1 MSTTN
6 EYIINVNAENAIKQT
21 KSLKQEIKELKDRL
35 YQLEEGS
42 EEYNKVMDELAQKQ
56 FLVKDTQ
63 EKVNLAASDWGQ
75 RLANATRAMSGAL
88 GAVQTYTSAMSL
100 LGVEVNE
107 DSKLMEKLVAS
118 MALIQGISA
127 VENSIDAFRAL
138 AKEIKLAG
146 GAVGMLKKALN
157 TLKAHPI
164 IAIASAIT
172 AIGVGI
178 NQIYKAER
186 KEQAE
191 KNYNAVNPLL
201 EKSVNKIEN
210 IENDYEIKVLQA
222 RGATEEEIYNKKVE
236 LLKKYEKEY
245 MGALEA
251 NANQYHTYTDELK
264 EQADVQAIESQKI
277 VEKKRQQITEEGKL
291 LKIKQEQAKLDKQA
305 EKAEEARQKALEKQ
319 EEIQEEIKRKQEE
332 RQAKEEEYNRSKI
345 TPIEQEE
352 YQNEVDYVNQ
362 YKDEIQ
368 YKEKLLKLS
377 QDEIELKIKEYEQQ
391 GFDFTQTKEYYDMK
405 LQYIKDEI
413 ALEKL
418 REETRVKQIK
428 QEQEISSKQS
438 NYEVDLEY
446 NQARQNAFNQY
457 KIDDTASLDIQIQQA
472 NKLSEAL
479 QQIEKE
485 KQDKLYQ
492 IQLEGIEKQLALLE
506 TKKEKGLITENEYKD
521 EMISINAEKLAI
533 QQELSNKEIDIE
545 KQKGEELKEVQEL
558 IKQQQQE
565 LVGAIGGLLGGI
577 ADNLNDDTEAYKHLK
592 AAEAIINTLS
602 ASVATFS
609 GITSSTGGWGIALA
623 IAQAS
628 AVIASGM
635 ATVKSIYAVNTKGK
649 NSTNYTM
656 TNSASNALNK
666 NYTNTRLTDGTG
678 AEINLGGEISKSM
691 NNIKVWVSA
700 SEITNTQ
707 SEMKRVQVNNQF

>member
-1 MSTTN
+1 MSTVN
-6 EYIINVNAENAIKQT
+6 EYVIQINAEQATKNT
-21 KSLKQEIKELKDRL
+21 KSLKSQIKELKEQL
-35 YQLEEGS
+35 YQLEEGTD
-42 EEYNKVMDELAQKQ
+42 EYNKVMDELAQKQ
-56 FLVKDTQ
+56 FLVKDSQ

-75 RLANATRAMSGAL
+75 RLANATRAMNGAV

-100 LGVEVNE
+100 LGVEVDK

-164 IAIASAIT
+164 IAIASALT
-172 AIGVGI
+172 ASALAIKS
-178 NQIYKAER
+178 IYDNR
-186 KEQAE
+186 KEDTAN

-201 EKSVNKIEN
+201 ENSVNKIEN

-222 RGATEEEIYNKKVE
+222 RGATEEEIYKKKVE
-236 LLKKYEKEY
+236 LLKQYEKEY
-245 MGALEA
+245 RGALEA

-264 EQADVQAIESQKI
+264 EQADIQAIESQKI
-277 VEKKRQQITEEGKL
+277 VEKKRQQITEEGKI

-305 EKAEEARQKALEKQ
+305 EKAEEARQKALER
-319 EEIQEEIKRKQEE
+319 QEEIKRKQEE
-332 RQAKEEEYNRSKI
+332 RQAKEEEYNKSKI
-345 TPIEQEE
+345 SVLGAKE
-352 YQNEVDYVNQ
+352 YANELNYLKG
-362 YKDEIQ
+362 YKDEIE
-368 YKEKLLKLS
+368 YKKTLLELS
-377 QDEIELKIKEYEQQ
+377 QEEIELKIKEYEQQ
-391 GFDFTQTKEYYDMK
+391 GFDFTQTKDYYDMK

-418 REETRVKQIK
+418 RQETRIKLIK
-428 QEQEISSKQS
+428 QEQDISSKQS
-438 NYEVDLEY
+438 NYDSDDKYFKDKQEAY
-446 NQARQNAFNQY
+446 NKY
-457 KIDDTASLDIQIQQA
+457 KIDDNATLDVQIQQA

-479 QQIEKE
+479 QQIERE
-485 KQDKLYQ
+485 KQDRLYQ

-506 TKKEKGLITENEYKD
+506 IKKEKGLITENEYKD
-521 EMISINAEKLAI
+521 EMISINAEKLAL

-545 KQKGEELKEVQEL
+545 KQKGEKLKEVQEL
-558 IKQQQQE
+558 IKNQQQE
-565 LVGAIGGLLGGI
+565 LVGAIGNLLGGI
-577 ADNLNDDTEAYKHLK
+577 ADNLSDDTEAYKHLK

-635 ATVKSIYAVNTKGK
+635 STVKQIYAVNTKGK
-649 NSTNYTM
+649 NSGNYTM

-666 NYTNTRLTDGTG
+666 NYTNTRLTDGSG
-678 AEINLGGEISKSM
+678 AEINLGDSIGKSLQAV
-691 NNIKVWVSA
+691 KVYVSA
-700 SEITNTQ
+700 SEISDVQNG
-707 SEMKRVQVNNQF
+707 MKRVQVSNQF

>member
-1 MSTTN
+1 
-6 EYIINVNAENAIKQT
+6 
-21 KSLKQEIKELKDRL
+21 
-35 YQLEEGS
+35 
-42 EEYNKVMDELAQKQ
+42 
-56 FLVKDTQ
+56 
-63 EKVNLAASDWGQ
+63 
-75 RLANATRAMSGAL
+75 
-88 GAVQTYTSAMSL
+88 
-100 LGVEVNE
+100 
-107 DSKLMEKLVAS
+107 
-118 MALIQGISA
+118 
-127 VENSIDAFRAL
+127 
-138 AKEIKLAG
+138 
-146 GAVGMLKKALN
+146 MLKKALN

-201 EKSVNKIEN
+201 ENSVNKIEN

-277 VEKKRQQITEEGKL
+277 VEKKREQITEEGKI
-291 LKIKQEQAKLDKQA
+291 LKIKKEQAELDKQA

-352 YQNEVDYVNQ
+352 YQNEVDYIKQ

-377 QDEIELKIKEYEQQ
+377 QDEIDLKIKEYEQQ

-418 REETRVKQIK
+418 REETRVKLIK
-428 QEQEISSKQS
+428 QEQEISSKQE
-438 NYEVDLEY
+438 NFNVDLEY

-479 QQIEKE
+479 QQIERD

-506 TKKEKGLITENEYKD
+506 IKKEKGLITENEYKD
-521 EMISINAEKLAI
+521 EMISINAEKLAVL
-533 QQELSNKEIDIE
+533 QELSNKEIDIE

-565 LVGAIGGLLGGI
+565 LVSAIGGLLGGI

-635 ATVKSIYAVNTKGK
+635 ATVKQIYAVNTNGK

-678 AEINLGGEISKSM
+678 AEINLGDSIGKSLSSV
-691 NNIKVWVSA
+691 KVWVSA
-700 SEITNTQ
+700 SDITSTQ
-707 SEMKRVQVNNQF
+707 QHMKRVEVSNSF

>member
-1 MSTTN
+1 MAINN
-6 EYIINVNAENAIKQT
+6 EYIINIETSKAEKNTQSLKNQIKQ
-21 KSLKQEIKELKDRL
+21 LKEQL

-42 EEYNKVMDELAQKQ
+42 EEYNRVMNELAQKQ

-63 EKVNLAASDWGQ
+63 EKVNMAASDWGQ
-75 RLANATRAMSGAL
+75 RLANTTRAMSGAV

-201 EKSVNKIEN
+201 ENSVNKIEN

-245 MGALEA
+245 RGALEA

-291 LKIKQEQAKLDKQA
+291 LKIKKEQAELDKQA

-362 YKDEIQ
+362 YKDEIL

-377 QDEIELKIKEYEQQ
+377 QDEIDLKIKEYEQQ

-418 REETRVKQIK
+418 REETRVKLIK

-479 QQIEKE
+479 QQIERD

-521 EMISINAEKLAI
+521 EMISLNAEKLSVL
-533 QQELSNKEIDIE
+533 QELSNKEIDIE

-558 IKQQQQE
+558 IKQQQQD
-565 LVGAIGGLLGGI
+565 LIGAIGNLLGGI

-635 ATVKSIYAVNTKGK
+635 ATVKQIYAVNTKGK

-656 TNSASNALNK
+656 TNSASNVLNK

-678 AEINLGGEISKSM
+678 AEINLGGEISKSLSSV
-691 NNIKVWVSA
+691 KVWVSA
-700 SEITNTQ
+700 SEITNVQ
-707 SEMKRVQVNNQF
+707 SNMNRVQVSNQF

>member
-1 MSTTN
+1 MSIN
-6 EYIINVNAENAIKQT
+6 QEYIINVNAENAVKQT
-21 KSLKQEIKELKDRL
+21 KSLKSEIKELKEQL

-42 EEYNKVMDELAQKQ
+42 EEYNRVMNELAQKQ

-75 RLANATRAMSGAL
+75 RLANATRAMSGAV

-100 LGVEVNE
+100 LGVEVDE

-164 IAIASAIT
+164 IAIASALT
-172 AIGVGI
+172 ASAFAIKS
-178 NQIYKAER
+178 IYDNR
-186 KEQAE
+186 KQDTAE

-201 EKSVNKIEN
+201 ENSVNKIEN

-236 LLKKYEKEY
+236 LLEKYEKEY
-245 MGALEA
+245 RGALEA

-264 EQADVQAIESQKI
+264 EQADIQAIESQKI
-277 VEKKRQQITEEGKL
+277 VEKKRQQITEEGKI

-305 EKAEEARQKALEKQ
+305 EKAEEARQKALERQEKIQ
-319 EEIQEEIKRKQEE
+319 EEIQRKQEE
-332 RQAKEEEYNRSKI
+332 RQAKEEEYNKSKI
-345 TPIEQEE
+345 SGLGAKE
-352 YQNEVDYVNQ
+352 YANELNYLKG
-362 YKDEIQ
+362 YKDEIE
-368 YKEKLLKLS
+368 YKKTLLELS
-377 QDEIELKIKEYEQQ
+377 QEEIELKIKEYEQQ

-418 REETRVKQIK
+418 RQETRVKQIK
-428 QEQEISSKQS
+428 QEQDISSKQS
-438 NYEVDLEY
+438 NYNTDDEY
-446 NQARQNAFNQY
+446 YKAQQEAYNKY
-457 KIDDTASLDIQIQQA
+457 KIDDTATLDIQIKQA
-472 NKLSEAL
+472 KALSEAL
-479 QQIEKE
+479 EQIERE
-485 KQDKLYQ
+485 KQDRLYQ

-521 EMISINAEKLAI
+521 EMISLNAEKLAI
-533 QQELSNKEIDIE
+533 AQELSNKEIDIE
-545 KQKGEELKEVQEL
+545 KQKGEKLKEVQEL

-565 LVGAIGGLLGGI
+565 LVGAIGNLLGGI
-577 ADNLNDDTEAYKHLK
+577 ADNLSDDTEAYKHLK

-635 ATVKSIYAVNTKGK
+635 ATVKQIYSVNTKGK

-666 NYTNTRLTDGTG
+666 NYTNTRLTDGSG

-700 SEITNTQ
+700 SEITSVQ
-707 SEMKRVQVNNQF
+707 SNMNRVQVNNTF

>member
-1 MSTTN
+1 
-6 EYIINVNAENAIKQT
+6 
-21 KSLKQEIKELKDRL
+21 
-35 YQLEEGS
+35 
-42 EEYNKVMDELAQKQ
+42 
-56 FLVKDTQ
+56 
-63 EKVNLAASDWGQ
+63 
-75 RLANATRAMSGAL
+75 
-88 GAVQTYTSAMSL
+88 
-100 LGVEVNE
+100 
-107 DSKLMEKLVAS
+107 MEKLVAS

-172 AIGVGI
+172 AIGIGI

-201 EKSVNKIEN
+201 ENSVNKIEN

-245 MGALEA
+245 RGALEA

-291 LKIKQEQAKLDKQA
+291 LKIKKEQAELDKQA

-352 YQNEVDYVNQ
+352 YNNEVDYIKQ

-418 REETRVKQIK
+418 REETRVKLIK

-479 QQIEKE
+479 QQIERD

-521 EMISINAEKLAI
+521 EMISLNAEKLSVL
-533 QQELSNKEIDIE
+533 QEISNKEIDIE

-565 LVGAIGGLLGGI
+565 LVSAIGGLLGGI
-577 ADNLNDDTEAYKHLK
+577 ADNLSDDTEAYKHLK

-635 ATVKSIYAVNTKGK
+635 ATVKQIYSVNTKGK

-678 AEINLGGEISKSM
+678 AEINLGGEISKSLSSV
-691 NNIKVWVSA
+691 KVYVSA
-700 SEITNTQ
+700 SDITSTQ
-707 SEMKRVQVNNQF
+707 NQMKRVEVSNSF

>member
-1 MSTTN
+1 MAINN
-6 EYIINVNAENAIKQT
+6 EYIIQINAENAIKQT

-35 YQLEEGS
+35 YQLEEGTD
-42 EEYNKVMDELAQKQ
+42 EYNKVMNELAQKQ

-75 RLANATRAMSGAL
+75 RLANTTRAMSGAV

-201 EKSVNKIEN
+201 ENSVNKIEN

-245 MGALEA
+245 RGALEA

-291 LKIKQEQAKLDKQA
+291 LKIKKEQAELDKQA

-362 YKDEIQ
+362 YKDEIL

-377 QDEIELKIKEYEQQ
+377 QDEIDLKIKEYEQQ

-418 REETRVKQIK
+418 REETRVKLIK
-428 QEQEISSKQS
+428 QEQEISSKQE
-438 NYEVDLEY
+438 NFNVDLEY

-479 QQIEKE
+479 QQIERD

-521 EMISINAEKLAI
+521 EMISLNAEKLSVL
-533 QQELSNKEIDIE
+533 QELSNKEIDIE

-558 IKQQQQE
+558 IKQQQQD
-565 LVGAIGGLLGGI
+565 LIGAIGNLLGGI

-635 ATVKSIYAVNTKGK
+635 ATVKQIYAVNTKGK

-656 TNSASNALNK
+656 TNSASNVLNK

-678 AEINLGGEISKSM
+678 AEVQLGAEIGKSL
-691 NNIKVWVSA
+691 NNIKVYVSA
-700 SEITNTQ
+700 GEITSTQ
-707 SEMKRVQVNNQF
+707 NQMKRVEVSNSF

>member
-1 MSTTN
+1 MAINN
-6 EYIINVNAENAIKQT
+6 EYIININAEQAIKQT

-42 EEYNKVMDELAQKQ
+42 EEYNRVMDELAQKT

-75 RLANATRAMSGAL
+75 RLANATRAMSGAV

-186 KEQAE
+186 KQQAE

-201 EKSVNKIEN
+201 ENSVNKIEN

-245 MGALEA
+245 RGALEA

-277 VEKKRQQITEEGKL
+277 VEKKRQQITEEGKI
-291 LKIKQEQAKLDKQA
+291 LKIKKEQAELDKQA

-352 YQNEVDYVNQ
+352 YNNEVDYIKQ

-418 REETRVKQIK
+418 REETRVKLIK

-457 KIDDTASLDIQIQQA
+457 KIDDTASLDVQIQQA

-479 QQIEKE
+479 QQIERD

-521 EMISINAEKLAI
+521 EMISLNAEKLAV
-533 QQELSNKEIDIE
+533 QQEQANKEIDIE

-558 IKQQQQE
+558 IKQQQQD
-565 LVGAIGGLLGGI
+565 LIGAIGNLLGGI

-609 GITSSTGGWGIALA
+609 GITSSTSGWGLALA

-628 AVIASGM
+628 AVIATGM
-635 ATVKSIYAVNTKGK
+635 STVKQIYAVNTKGK
-649 NSTNYTM
+649 NNTNYSLSS
-656 TNSASNALNK
+656 SASNALNK
-666 NYTNTRLTDGTG
+666 NYTNTRLTDGSGAEVQLG
-678 AEINLGGEISKSM
+678 AEIGKSL
-691 NNIKVWVSA
+691 NNIKVYVSA
-700 SEITNTQ
+700 SEITTTQ
-707 SEMKRVQVNNQF
+707 NQMKRVEVSNSF

>member
-1 MSTTN
+1 MATTN
-6 EYIINVNAENAIKQT
+6 EYIIQINAENAIKQT

-35 YQLEEGS
+35 YQLEEGTD
-42 EEYNKVMDELAQKQ
+42 EYNKVMNELAQKQ

-75 RLANATRAMSGAL
+75 RLANTTRAMSGAV

-201 EKSVNKIEN
+201 ENSVNKIEN

-245 MGALEA
+245 RGALEA

-291 LKIKQEQAKLDKQA
+291 LKIKKEQAELDKQA

-352 YQNEVDYVNQ
+352 YNNEVDYVNQ
-362 YKDEIQ
+362 YKDEIL

-377 QDEIELKIKEYEQQ
+377 QDEIDLKIKEYEQQ

-418 REETRVKQIK
+418 REETRVKLIK

-479 QQIEKE
+479 QQIERD

-521 EMISINAEKLAI
+521 EMISLNAEKLSVL
-533 QQELSNKEIDIE
+533 QELSNKEIDIE

-565 LVGAIGGLLGGI
+565 LVSAIGNLLGGI

-635 ATVKSIYAVNTKGK
+635 ATVKQIYAVNTKGK

-666 NYTNTRLTDGTG
+666 NYTNTRLTDGSG

-691 NNIKVWVSA
+691 NNIKVYVSA
-700 SEITNTQ
+700 GEITSTQ
-707 SEMKRVQVNNQF
+707 NQMKRVQVNNQF